1 MLLWNKSDNLRNGSQ
16 GRFVGTR
23 GNDVVVDFGGEGQ
36 VVVKRE
42 TWTKTSRTGDA
53 VGSRTQIPL
62 CLMWGIT
69 CHKSQGL
76 TLPSAVIHCTKE
88 FVPGLLYVSMTRVK
102 SANHLKVIDFNQRQL
117 LPPVAECINVSE
129 NHEEISECGLECC
142 RKKVLS
148 DEDLRIGDGF
158 ELPNDEEQGYDSME
172 IAATTDN
179 LVKSYFERADPPDD
193 MVVDLQTVH
202 MILTEEIRSAFHLHP
217 PPTFCIDS
225 LLEKLIVEGPN
236 CDFSIEKNNV
246 INDINSNQDKEILG
260 RILWSRGCQI
270 VLEDTL
276 NNPDEVKISS
286 TEWTSDTEDLY
297 MLITRS
303 QVYMRDLELFFNTK
317 PLNIHQSAVGA
328 QLMIEVYKEVVKSIA
343 DIVQQTAI
351 REPIHFDVRGM
362 PGEGLAKIRH
372 IGAWAVRKV
381 LTSHQKYVR
390 VNMTSTNQAT
400 RTSAIRRLEISSL
413 LEEYMIANYE
423 KLSSATQY
431 PQTLMMT
438 EDHQF
443 CNRGLSHIEDCACEF
458 L

>member
-1 MLLWNKSDNLRNGSQ
+1 MSVRIMKKFLN
-16 GRFVGTR
+16 
-23 GNDVVVDFGGEGQ
+23 
-36 VVVKRE
+36 
-42 TWTKTSRTGDA
+42 A
-53 VGSRTQIPL
+53 
-62 CLMWGIT
+62 
-69 CHKSQGL
+69 
-76 TLPSAVIHCTKE
+76 A
-88 FVPGLLYVSMTRVK
+88 
-102 SANHLKVIDFNQRQL
+102 
-117 LPPVAECINVSE
+117 
-129 NHEEISECGLECC
+129 LECC

-202 MILTEEIRSAFHLHP
+202 MILTEEIGSAFHLHP

-236 CDFSIEKNNV
+236 CDFSTGKNNV

-303 QVYMRDLELFFNTK
+303 QVYMRDLE
-317 PLNIHQSAVGA
+317 Q
-328 QLMIEVYKEVVKSIA
+328 
-343 DIVQQTAI
+343 
-351 REPIHFDVRGM
+351 
-362 PGEGLAKIRH
+362 
-372 IGAWAVRKV
+372 IGRAHV
-381 LTSHQKYVR
+381 
-390 VNMTSTNQAT
+390 
-400 RTSAIRRLEISSL
+400 
-413 LEEYMIANYE
+413 
-423 KLSSATQY
+423 
-431 PQTLMMT
+431 
-438 EDHQF
+438 
-443 CNRGLSHIEDCACEF
+443 
-458 L
+458 